1 MPPADSSA
9 RNSRRAASGFKLA
22 LFRAVARLPSA
33 IDITFRPTAAWDAIR
48 AANPHW
54 TNSLLRHALPLALLP
69 AIAWPIG
76 QSASGWMAVVTFT
89 TTLLFSLTSVL
100 LLAAGAYVLAGFF
113 EAARDWDRSVA
124 VAAYAS
130 TPVLA
135 SWFLLLFPLF
145 AVIPV
150 VALLH
155 GFALCYLGVQQV
167 LECRE
172 SEAALL
178 VAAAWVF
185 SALGSLILGGLCSAA
200 GVI

>member
-1 MPPADSSA
+1 MREA
-9 RNSRRAASGFKLA
+9 RPGWGASLGVQVLPFA
-22 LFRAVARLPSA
+22 LLCAVAWP
-33 IDITFRPTAAWDAIR
+33 R
-48 AANPHW
+48 AS
-54 TNSLLRHALPLALLP
+54 T
-69 AIAWPIG
+69 
-76 QSASGWMAVVTFT
+76 
-89 TTLLFSLTSVL
+89 VL
-100 LLAAGAYVLAGFF
+100 LSLAAVLMLGLGFFVLAPWFGLQ
-113 EAARDWDRSVA
+113 RSWDRSVA

-130 TPVLA
+130 TPVLV

-155 GFALCYLGVQQV
+155 CFALCYLGVQQV
-167 LECRE
+167 LDCRE

-185 SALGSLILGGLCSAA
+185 SGFGSMILGGLCSAA